1 MHDEPEGRDRAP
13 RDRDQSED
21 DRERYSSGRPYGDR
35 ENAWRHERHR
45 EYADRYGVS
54 HGPREDRERDSGPGR
69 PPSYGTYPS
78 GSFTERSFGPS
89 QGRQWSGES
98 WRVPGPFSGR
108 GPRGYQRSDARICE
122 EVNDRLTL
130 HGLIDA
136 TDVEVH
142 VERGEVTLEGFVD
155 SRDAKHAAEDCAE
168 QVAGVHDVHNRLR
181 IRPGGDTRTPSH
193 PQTAGPDPAGPG
205 SRSRTT

>member
-1 MHDEPEGRDRAP
+1 MHDDPYERDRAP

-35 ENAWRHERHR
+35 EYAWRHERHR
-45 EYADRYGVS
+45 EYADRYDVS
-54 HGPREDRERDSGPGR
+54 HAAGGDRERER
-69 PPSYGTYPS
+69 AAHFPPSYGTYPS
-78 GSFTERSFGPS
+78 GSFTERNWGPS

-136 TDVEVH
+136 TDIEVH
-142 VERGEVTLEGFVD
+142 VDRGEVTIDGFVD
-155 SRDAKHAAEDCAE
+155 SREAKHAAEECAE
-168 QVAGVHDVHNRLR
+168 QVTGVHDVHNRLR
-181 IRPGGDTRTPSH
+181 IRPAGDARTPSH
-193 PQTAGPDPAGPG
+193 PQNAGADAAGPG
-205 SRSRTT
+205 SRPRTT